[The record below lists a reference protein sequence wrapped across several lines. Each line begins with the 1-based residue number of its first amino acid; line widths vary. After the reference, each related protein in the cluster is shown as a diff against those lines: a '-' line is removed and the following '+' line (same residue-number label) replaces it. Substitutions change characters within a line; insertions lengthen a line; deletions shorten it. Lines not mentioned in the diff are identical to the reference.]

1 MKEDIVNPKRY
12 TCNRLKCCDFLI
24 VAGLNPLV
32 ACAVK
37 YVWRYKDKN
46 GVEDLKKALVFLDKM
61 KNTTQEALYFTE
73 TEFFAYDWLLES
85 MSDTQRFIVNTSVQ
99 TTHEELYKVAISDME
114 IAINYLIKTEYGD
127 ESDQRTIINFYLA
140 TT

>member
-1 MKEDIVNPKRY
+1 MKEDIINPKRY
-12 TCNRLKCCDFLI
+12 TGNRLECWDFWIL
-24 VAGLNPLV
+24 AKLNPLV
-32 ACAVK
+32 ASAVK

-61 KNTTQEALYFTE
+61 RNTPQSVLYFTE
-73 TEFFAYDWLLES
+73 TELFASDDLLEN

-99 TTHEELYKVAISDME
+99 TTHRELYIIAISDME

-127 ESDQRTIINFYLA
+127 ESD
-140 TT
+140 

>member
-12 TCNRLKCCDFLI
+12 TGNRLECWDFWIL
-24 VAGLNPLV
+24 AGLNPLV
-32 ACAVK
+32 ASAVK

-61 KNTTQEALYFTE
+61 KDTPQESLYFTE
-73 TEFFAYDWLLES
+73 KEFSADEYLLES

-99 TTHEELYKVAISDME
+99 TTHKELYKVAISDME

-127 ESDQRTIINFYLA
+127 ESD
-140 TT
+140 

>member
-1 MKEDIVNPKRY
+1 MKEDIINPKRY
-12 TCNRLKCCDFLI
+12 TGNKLECWDFWIL
-24 VAGLNPLV
+24 AGLNPLV
-32 ACAVK
+32 ASAVK

-61 KNTTQEALYFTE
+61 KNTPEELLYFTN
-73 TEFFAYDWLLES
+73 TDVFATDELLEN

-99 TTHEELYKVAISDME
+99 TTHRSLYKVAISDME

-127 ESDQRTIINFYLA
+127 ESD
-140 TT
+140 

>member
-12 TCNRLKCCDFLI
+12 TGNRLECWDFWIL
-24 VAGLNPLV
+24 AGLNPLV
-32 ACAVK
+32 ASAVK

-61 KNTTQEALYFTE
+61 KDTPQSVLYFTE
-73 TEFFAYDWLLES
+73 TEFFVDDYLLEK

-99 TTHEELYKVAISDME
+99 TTHKELYIVAISDME
-114 IAINYLIKTEYGD
+114 IAIDYLIKKEYG
-127 ESDQRTIINFYLA
+127 ELSD
-140 TT
+140 

>member
-1 MKEDIVNPKRY
+1 MKEDIINPKRY
-12 TCNRLKCCDFLI
+12 TGNKLECWDFWIL
-24 VAGLNPLV
+24 AGLNPLV
-32 ACAVK
+32 ASAVK

-61 KNTTQEALYFTE
+61 RNTPQSVLYFTE
-73 TEFFAYDWLLES
+73 TELFASDDLLEN

-99 TTHEELYKVAISDME
+99 TTHRELYKVAISDME

-127 ESDQRTIINFYLA
+127 ESD
-140 TT
+140 

>member
-12 TCNRLKCCDFLI
+12 TGNKLECWDFWIL
-24 VAGLNPLV
+24 AGLNPLV
-32 ACAVK
+32 ASAVK

-61 KNTTQEALYFTE
+61 RNTPQSVLYFTE
-73 TEFFAYDWLLES
+73 TEFFASDYLLEN

-99 TTHEELYKVAISDME
+99 TTHRESYIIAISDMKM
-114 IAINYLIKTEYGD
+114 AINYLINTEYGD
-127 ESDQRTIINFYLA
+127 ESD
-140 TT
+140 

>member
-1 MKEDIVNPKRY
+1 MKEDIINPKRY
-12 TCNRLKCCDFLI
+12 TGNKLECWDFWIL
-24 VAGLNPLV
+24 AGLNPLV
-32 ACAVK
+32 ASAVK

-61 KNTTQEALYFTE
+61 RNTPQSVLYFTE
-73 TEFFAYDWLLES
+73 TELFASDDLLEN

-99 TTHEELYKVAISDME
+99 TTHRELYIIAISDME

-127 ESDQRTIINFYLA
+127 ESD
-140 TT
+140 

>member
-12 TCNRLKCCDFLI
+12 TGNKLECWDFWILSGI
-24 VAGLNPLV
+24 NPLV
-32 ACAVK
+32 ASAVK

-61 KNTTQEALYFTE
+61 KDTPQEALYFTE
-73 TEFFAYDWLLES
+73 KEFFADEYLLEN

-127 ESDQRTIINFYLA
+127 ESD
-140 TT
+140 

>member
-12 TCNRLKCCDFLI
+12 TGNKLECWDFWIL
-24 VAGLNPLV
+24 AGLNPLV
-32 ACAVK
+32 ASAVK

-61 KNTTQEALYFTE
+61 RNTPQSVLYFTE
-73 TEFFAYDWLLES
+73 TEFFASDYLLEN

-99 TTHEELYKVAISDME
+99 TTYRESYIIAISDMKM
-114 IAINYLIKTEYGD
+114 AINYLINTEYGD
-127 ESDQRTIINFYLA
+127 ESD
-140 TT
+140 

>member
-1 MKEDIVNPKRY
+1 MKEDIINPKRY
-12 TCNRLKCCDFLI
+12 TGNKIECWDFWI
-24 VAGLNPLV
+24 VAKLNPLV
-32 ACAVK
+32 ASAVK

-61 KNTTQEALYFTE
+61 RNTPQSVLYFTE
-73 TEFFAYDWLLES
+73 TELFASDDLLEN

-99 TTHEELYKVAISDME
+99 TTHRELYIIAISDME

-127 ESDQRTIINFYLA
+127 ESD
-140 TT
+140 

>member
-12 TCNRLKCCDFLI
+12 TGNKIECWDFWI
-24 VAGLNPLV
+24 NAGLNPLV
-32 ACAVK
+32 ASAVK

-46 GVEDLKKALVFLDKM
+46 GIEDLKKALVFLDKM
-61 KNTTQEALYFTE
+61 KNTPSGLLYFTE
-73 TEFFAYDWLLES
+73 TELFLEDELLES
-85 MSDTQRFIVNTSVQ
+85 MNNIQRFIVNTSVQ

-127 ESDQRTIINFYLA
+127 ESD
-140 TT
+140 

>member
-1 MKEDIVNPKRY
+1 MMKEDIVNPKRY
-12 TCNRLKCCDFLI
+12 TGNKLECWDFWI

-32 ACAVK
+32 ASAVK

-61 KNTTQEALYFTE
+61 KNTPEELLYFTN
-73 TEFFAYDWLLES
+73 TDVFATDELLEN

-99 TTHEELYKVAISDME
+99 TTHRSLYKVAISDME

-127 ESDQRTIINFYLA
+127 ESD
-140 TT
+140 